1 MRTGCDIVTALV
13 VLAVVATG
21 HADDRLGEVVVTGP
35 AVRDDAARA
44 NAPTA
49 FASVIDARAAPTSV
63 ETLADALEDSVGVQV
78 RRFGG
83 LGDFTTV
90 SVRGFSPRQV
100 QVYLDGVPL
109 SRADNETVD
118 LSDLPLDATERVE
131 VYRGTTPLRFAQA
144 APGGVINVV
153 TRRPGSAPVTAA
165 SASYGSFETR
175 KVDLTR

>member
-1 MRTGCDIVTALV
+1 M
-13 VLAVVATG
+13 LAVAG
-21 HADDRLGEVVVTGP
+21 PLRAQDRLEEVLVTGP
-35 AVRDDAARA
+35 AVRETT
-44 NAPTA
+44 APTA
-49 FASVIDARAAPTSV
+49 FATVVDTRAAPTGV
-63 ETLADALEDSVGVQV
+63 ETLSDALAETVGVQV

-118 LSDLPLDATERVE
+118 LSDLHLDAVERVE

-144 APGGVINVV
+144 GPGGVVNVV
-153 TRRPGSAPVTAA
+153 TRRP
-165 SASYGSFETR
+165 SASRDASSGSR
-175 KVDLTR
+175 GRSRC